1 MLFCYSQLKYTA
13 LVMHTL
19 VTSMLKPFIY
29 SLRNKDIKGALKRL
43 FVMVSPKKAIYTGF
57 EEMPMTTELKVLES
71 VVMIL

>member
-1 MLFCYSQLKYTA
+1 
-13 LVMHTL
+13 
-19 VTSMLKPFIY
+19 MLKPFIY

-71 VVMIL
+71 VVVIL